1 MGGAPVLG
9 THPGSGG
16 DTRGV
21 GADTRGRRTDALMRG
36 DTHGVP
42 HPARYP
48 AGTRARCPPR
58 TAPSP
63 RAPGAAP
70 LRTAPRP
77 LFPVPGL
84 CGQSGGGGRRKT
96 RSGAAERG
104 CFPPHTPPAP
114 LPLPPLPSPA
124 LGQFVPGFYCL
135 VNICYRDAGE
145 EQTNGRAAAGGVQT
159 AGPAPSCI
167 PSPGAAVGLGRPP
180 RWRRMGW
187 GAAGGLFPCA
197 HGAGSRMGPH
207 PGVRWEPRV
216 RPRCEGA
223 RWEPSRAGHGR
234 QPAAVREFLGLKAR
248 QDGRGSASTA
258 WERRARSKPGVGAE
272 QGGGGFGADEAPCA
286 QLLPCRHGEA

>member
-104 CFPPHTPPAP
+104 CFSPHTPPQP
-114 LPLPPLPSPA
+114 PSLSLPFPAPPLGNLCPAFIASLTFAIEMQAKSKQTGERLLAVCKQRGRHLPASPA
-124 LGQFVPGFYCL
+124 PERPWAWGGLPG
-135 VNICYRDAGE
+135 
-145 EQTNGRAAAGGVQT
+145 GG
-159 AGPAPSCI
+159 
-167 PSPGAAVGLGRPP
+167 
-180 RWRRMGW
+180 GW
-187 GAAGGLFPCA
+187 AGGLLGGCSRARTGRAVGWDRIPA
-197 HGAGSRMGPH
+197 SDGSRGYGLAARGLGGSH
-207 PGVRWEPRV
+207 PEP
-216 RPRCEGA
+216 GT
-223 RWEPSRAGHGR
+223 
-234 QPAAVREFLGLKAR
+234 AANPQQF
-248 QDGRGSASTA
+248 GSS
-258 WERRARSKPGVGAE
+258 WG
-272 QGGGGFGADEAPCA
+272 
-286 QLLPCRHGEA
+286 